1 MENIL
6 EKEGSLLVH
15 DRNSNDIID
24 ERSELFENFTPLNP
38 SNINLAAN
46 GL

>member
-24 ERSELFENFTPLNP
+24 ENFTPLNP

-46 GL
+46 GLWLENP

>member
-24 ERSELFENFTPLNP
+24 EGSELFENFTPLNP
-38 SNINLAAN
+38 SNINLIAN

>member
-24 ERSELFENFTPLNP
+24 EGSELFGNFTPL
-38 SNINLAAN
+38 ILVI
-46 GL
+46 